1 MSSSGAGLSRR
12 LTPVLVRNCDL
23 LTFGPNRPKLKFP
36 VSLTTADTRMGRPRE
51 FDPEDAL
58 DEAVEVFWTQG
69 SDATSLRDLLEA
81 MDLSKS
87 SFYQTYGSK
96 GELYLRCIDR
106 YRRRVV
112 TRMRQDLE
120 RAASARAFIEEV
132 FWALTR
138 DLDAENGRRPCLVM
152 NDSGDVERRAEA
164 VARRMRRGAEQFEAV
179 FRTAVE
185 RAQQEGDVP
194 PEKDPEALARYL
206 MSSRSGLLAVRKAG
220 ASATTLRDI
229 VEVTLSA
236 LDP

>member
-1 MSSSGAGLSRR
+1 M
-12 LTPVLVRNCDL
+12 P
-23 LTFGPNRPKLKFP
+23 
-36 VSLTTADTRMGRPRE
+36 SLTADAHMGRPRE

-69 SDATSLRDLLEA
+69 FDATSLRDLLRA

-96 GELYLRCIDR
+96 GELYLQCIDR
-106 YRRRVV
+106 YRNRVAD
-112 TRMRQDLE
+112 RMMQELE
-120 RAASARAFIEEV
+120 QTETARAFIEDA

-152 NDSGDVERRAEA
+152 NDSGDVERREEA
-164 VARRMRRGAEQFEAV
+164 VARRMRQGAEQFEAV

-185 RAQQEGDVP
+185 RAQREGDVP
-194 PEKDPEALARYL
+194 PHKDPDVLARYL
-206 MSSRSGLLAVRKAG
+206 MSSRSGLLAVRKSG
-220 ASATTLRDI
+220 ASEAELRDV

-236 LDP
+236 LDA